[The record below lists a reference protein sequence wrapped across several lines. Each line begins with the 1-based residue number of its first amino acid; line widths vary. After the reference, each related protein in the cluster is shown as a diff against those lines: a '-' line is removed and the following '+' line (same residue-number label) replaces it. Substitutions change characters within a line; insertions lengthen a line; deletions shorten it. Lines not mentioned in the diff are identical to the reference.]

1 MPLHTAPTPRTA
13 SRLLRQGAR
22 RGFDVAP
29 PDAPSSDD
37 DAALLDTRTLTADKA
52 PGRFAAARRLAS
64 QLRREAA
71 AERRLERA
79 VAASLV
85 PLVQARV
92 RGALA
97 RRAAAERAARVALLR
112 FVSDAVLP
120 RLQAAAR
127 GAALRASLAR
137 EYELRR
143 GLLRAAV
150 APALGA
156 VRAVE
161 ARAKGEAKGAA
172 APSAPATPPTPPP
185 TPPSAKTPKG
195 WSAVRALA
203 AKSRKRAAALHWDE
217 TVRFVVG
224 PIAAGEEKV
233 EAEEAK
239 VEDEAKVEAE
249 AEAKV
254 EAEVEARALFQ
265 YAAKPEVQGKPEE
278 QAKTE
283 EEQVDER
290 ETEERVDAAAPA
302 PVEVPEKVDDAP
314 HVATLNVAALRAR
327 AAKGGVDVAACA
339 TRRDLLLALAPELF
353 EPSKEFLSLVMKGAF
368 ERLGFP
374 EAVAAA
380 LQARARGRAARRR
393 YAAALEANAAA
404 ARLRRRAAKLKRRGS
419 REERKSERKSER
431 VARRSASLEPRR
443 AASLGDEDRKPR
455 RSESL
460 RRSESGLRPSDFR
473 PSDASTSSR
482 WSASSS
488 RRSSSLGPPS
498 PLVSHVVK
506 RSRTLLGVR
515 YELRDATGPL
525 LKAHRAKGSHKF
537 HVAAKS
543 SVVGAVE
550 SIPRQTKLRAAL
562 QYHLEDRRE
571 RAREPVATLLRTS
584 GLWANHDRVALKVV
598 VHGDERLVLKA
609 REPDHFGFTDVAK
622 DSSKNFELVDRDD
635 VVFAR
640 LIKIRSDKFKFEVRP
655 EIPLYVAFAAA
666 LSHGFGPN

>member
-1 MPLHTAPTPRTA
+1 MPLQTAPTPRTA
-13 SRLLRQGAR
+13 SRLLRQSAR

-29 PDAPSSDD
+29 RDASSSDD
-37 DAALLDTRTLTADKA
+37 DAALLDTRTLTGDKA

-71 AERRLERA
+71 AERRLQKA

-137 EYELRR
+137 EYDARR

-172 APSAPATPPTPPP
+172 APSAPPTPPTPPP

-233 EAEEAK
+233 EAE
-239 VEDEAKVEAE
+239 
-249 AEAKV
+249 AKV

-265 YAAKPEVQGKPEE
+265 YAAKPEMKAKPEE

-283 EEQVDER
+283 EEHVDER
-290 ETEERVDAAAPA
+290 ETEQVDDAAAPA

-473 PSDASTSSR
+473 PSDASTLSR
-482 WSASSS
+482 WSAASS
-488 RRSSSLGPPS
+488 RRSSSLGPQKIS

-537 HVAAKS
+537 HVTAKS

-571 RAREPVATLLRTS
+571 RAREPVATLLRSS

-640 LIKIRSDKFKFEVRP
+640 LIKLRSDKFKFEVRP